1 MLELKA
7 INEILDKN
15 FFIPH
20 YQRGYRWTNTQVEQL
35 LDDIDKFVPL
45 PIHNNPGQNT
55 FYCLQPVAVKK
66 ITEVER
72 VKNQLDEGEWFEVID
87 GQQRL
92 TTIFL
97 IIRYFNEMW
106 LGVDKLPIY
115 NICYETRAVSHQF
128 LNDLKI
134 NAANEVIINNDNIDF
149 YYLSKAYQTIRN
161 WQLNYNKNNNTILD
175 KNNFQSKFLA
185 YSKIIWYDTDD
196 HTTDGRILFERLNL
210 GKIPLT
216 NAELI
221 KAIFLSSESFK
232 TLPTDER
239 RIKKYEIA
247 RLWDE
252 MEHKLNEEDLKF
264 WSFITNKKR
273 DEYETKI
280 DLILDLISEKSENDT
295 DEFYTFLKIIKEKDE
310 ENGLEKIWD
319 KIELFYNT
327 LLEWFNNNNYYHR
340 IGYLISSKPFGKYKE
355 VNLNI
360 LVHNAINTSK
370 QEFSKQIDEL
380 IKLSVAVNLKDLR
393 YDNHRAQLF
402 NILLLF
408 NVETFRKLQS
418 TDEFYSFK
426 QHKNE
431 LWSIEH
437 IHARNSEIFDKTK
450 REPWLEWLQIH
461 KKQLELMPNTEQ
473 LLARIIIASSPALNW
488 NTFLPLYTDINNF
501 FIKEDDAEK
510 LDQESEGLNNLALIS
525 MPDNSALNN
534 SVFAVKQ
541 RKIIDLDKK
550 GSFIPIC
557 TRRVFLRYYQDQ
569 NITTQNI
576 YWSSADRKQYYDT
589 IKETLQAYLPNEPI
603 ANETEEHE

>member
-7 INEILDKN
+7 INEILNKK

-20 YQRGYRWTNTQVEQL
+20 YQRGYRWTDMQVEQL

-66 ITEVER
+66 ITEAER
-72 VKNQLDEGEWFEVID
+72 IKNQLEEGEWFEVID

-106 LGVDKLPIY
+106 LGVDKLPIF
-115 NICYETRAVSHQF
+115 NICYETRTVSHQF

-134 NAANEVIINNDNIDF
+134 NDDNEVIINNDNIDF
-149 YYLSKAYQTIRN
+149 YYMSKAYQTIRN
-161 WQLNYNKNNNTILD
+161 WQLNHNKNNNRILD

-185 YSKIIWYDTDD
+185 YSKIIWYDTEDD
-196 HTTDGRILFERLNL
+196 TTDGRILFERLNL

-216 NAELI
+216 NAELV
-221 KAIFLSSESFK
+221 KAIFLSSESFN
-232 TLPTDER
+232 TLPTNER
-239 RIKKYEIA
+239 KIKQYEIA

-252 MEHKLNEEDLKF
+252 MEHKLNEQDLKF
-264 WSFITNKKR
+264 WSFITKEKR
-273 DEYETKI
+273 DLYGTKI
-280 DLILDLISEKSENDT
+280 DLILDLISEKSENDN
-295 DEFYTFLKIIKEKDE
+295 DEFYTFFKIIKDKDE
-310 ENGLEKIWD
+310 KNGLEKIWV

-327 LLEWFNNNNYYHR
+327 LLEWFNNRDYYHR
-340 IGYLISSKPFGKYKE
+340 IGYLITSKPYGKYTK
-355 VNLNI
+355 VNLNK
-360 LVHNAINTSK
+360 LVHDSMNKTK
-370 QEFSKQIDEL
+370 EEFSKQIDEQ
-380 IKLSVAVNLKDLR
+380 IKSSVKVNLKDLR
-393 YDNHRAQLF
+393 YDDHSAQLF
-402 NILLLF
+402 NVLLLF

-450 REPWLEWLQIH
+450 REPWIEWLQIH
-461 KKQLELMPNTEQ
+461 EKQLELMPGTED
-473 LLARIIIASSPALNW
+473 LRIRIINANTTNITW
-488 NTFLPLYTDINNF
+488 NTFLPLFTDINNF
-501 FIKEDDAEK
+501 FIEEGDAEK
-510 LDQESEGLNNLALIS
+510 LDQESEGLNNLALLS

-541 RKIIDLDKK
+541 RKIIELDTN

-569 NITTQNI
+569 NNATQNI

-603 ANETEEHE
+603 ANEIEEYE